1 MAITV
6 QMREQVSQL
15 YVALFGRAP
24 DGEGLG
30 YWVGQLDA
38 GRTLV
43 DVANTMYA
51 TAPARVLYPSFLT
64 NQEII
69 GNFYTNVLGRTAD
82 AEGLAFWTAKLNA
95 AGATAGSVIAEMIN
109 TVANY
114 SGTDPAG
121 LTSQA
126 LFNNKVAVAQWYGE
140 QNGNIDGANTV
151 LTAVTSDPAS
161 VDAAK
166 AGGAQS
172 GQTFT
177 LTAGADNFTGTAG
190 NDTFTAA
197 QVAAG
202 DTWTV
207 GDKLDGGAGNDTLN
221 VTTGN
226 AIALPTGATVTNIE
240 TVNLLSGATVEL
252 DTTTGFAGLTKLTA
266 QSKGGAVLTAAATTA
281 IEVTN
286 TDAAAGSQPITVNG
300 GSSVAVTSKN
310 NIADVITVGATTAA
324 AGEVTVTSTGG
335 KANGD
340 AQGAINVTGGTKVT
354 VNQYAGNAGATGV
367 NTTGAKITV
376 TGNASTTEVVVN
388 QTKTATGA
396 DATATAAAVVGYAA
410 GDVDVLDA
418 NRASN
423 TAAGTIETVS
433 ITNAKDVVVNSG
445 ALKTLNLGGVFADVN
460 AGTLGALTTPANTTL
475 ALNLNG
481 AAQAAGKAVTID
493 TDITTLNLAGNTAAS
508 TLDSLV
514 ANGAKTVNIS
524 GDAKVTLTGNTFGAL
539 ESVVVTNTAGA
550 SLGTALAATVSF
562 TGGAGADSII
572 LSNAFEKAI
581 TMGDGDD
588 TVTYGGAASTVA
600 GKKGSV
606 DAGAGKNTIKMSA
619 ADAATASADAVFNGS
634 FKNFQVL
641 DVTATTADRTVN
653 LAGIN
658 GVNEVVARGI
668 GNGNALTLDGFKDK
682 GTLTLDSAAA
692 NASGSSYVANITNA
706 TLQADDTFNVALNN
720 STGATVSFGKV
731 TLAGVENVNISTVDK
746 GTAANTAATQD
757 AMVLVATSA
766 TKIVVAG
773 NNGLDLTNTG
783 NTKVTSFDASGV
795 VANGTD
801 DTAAALGVKF
811 TSANNTTT
819 DVVTIT
825 GGDGNDVLIGGAAK
839 DTIVA
844 GKGND
849 IVAGGLGADTI
860 TVGVGRDVINV
871 TSNSD
876 ADGAHT
882 DSGTSAF
889 DQITG
894 FKTVGSVITNID
906 LQTQAKFIG
915 ATAGGTDLSILNIT
929 ALKDDGAGTGG
940 TALDLTVEG
949 NATGVGQAIGVN
961 YEVKDGLLKLS
972 GTGAST
978 VDTLGKW
985 LTEVAAV
992 AATAGDTL
1000 AFEFGNSTYV
1010 FVENGAQDV
1019 LVQLVGVTGS
1029 TGLVEVTGAA
1039 NATAAVGS
1047 ILFGDSLA

>member
-1 MAITV
+1 MICKGSGGYRAIT
-6 QMREQVSQL
+6 
-15 YVALFGRAP
+15 
-24 DGEGLG
+24 
-30 YWVGQLDA
+30 
-38 GRTLV
+38 
-43 DVANTMYA
+43 
-51 TAPARVLYPSFLT
+51 LT
-64 NQEII
+64 
-69 GNFYTNVLGRTAD
+69 V
-82 AEGLAFWTAKLNA
+82 
-95 AGATAGSVIAEMIN
+95 
-109 TVANY
+109 
-114 SGTDPAG
+114 
-121 LTSQA
+121 
-126 LFNNKVAVAQWYGE
+126 
-140 QNGNIDGANTV
+140 
-151 LTAVTSDPAS
+151 
-161 VDAAK
+161 
-166 AGGAQS
+166 
-172 GQTFT
+172 
-177 LTAGADNFTGTAG
+177 GADNFTGTSG

-197 QVAAG
+197 QTTG
-202 DTWTV
+202 PTWTV
-207 GDKLDGGAGNDTLN
+207 GDKLDGGAGTDTLD
-221 VTTGN
+221 VTNTG
-226 AIALPTGATVTNIE
+226 AITLPTGATVKNVE
-240 TVNLLSGATVEL
+240 TVNLLSGADITL
-252 DTTTGFAGLTKLTA
+252 DTTSGFEGLTKLTA
-266 QSKGGAVLTAAATTA
+266 QSTGGAVLTAAATTA

-286 TDAAAGSQPITVNG
+286 TDAAALSQPITVNG

-335 KANGD
+335 KANGN

-354 VNQYAGNAGATGV
+354 VNQLAGNTGATGV
-367 NTTGAKITV
+367 DTAGAKITV
-376 TGNASTTEVVVN
+376 TGNASTTEVTVN

-396 DATATAAAVVGYAA
+396 NATATAAAVVGYAA

-445 ALKTLNLGGVFADVN
+445 ALKTLNLGGVFDDVN

-493 TDITTLNLAGNTAAS
+493 TDITTLNLGGNTAAS
-508 TLDSLV
+508 TLTSLV

-550 SLGTALAATVSF
+550 SLGTALAATVAF
-562 TGGAGADSII
+562 TGGTGADSII

-588 TVTYGGAASTVA
+588 TVTYGGAASTVV

-606 DAGAGKNTIKMSA
+606 DAGAGKNTIKMLA

-641 DVTATTADRTVN
+641 DVTATTANQAVN

-682 GTLTLDSAAA
+682 GTLTLDTAAA

-773 NNGLDLTNTG
+773 NNGLNLTNTG
-783 NTKVTSFDASGV
+783 NTKVTTFDASGV
-795 VANGTD
+795 VGNGTD
-801 DTAAALGVKF
+801 DTAVNLGVKF
-811 TSANNTTT
+811 TSANDTTT

-825 GGDGNDVLIGGAAK
+825 GGDGNDVLIGGKAK

-849 IVAGGLGADTI
+849 IVAGGQGVDTI
-860 TVGVGRDVINV
+860 TVGVGRDILNV
-871 TSNSD
+871 GSNSD
-876 ADGAHT
+876 TTAGVAFT

-889 DQITG
+889 DQVSG

-906 LQTQAKFIG
+906 LTTQAKFIA

-929 ALKDDGAGTGG
+929 ALKDDGAGTSGS
-940 TALDLTVEG
+940 ALDLNVEG

-992 AATAGDTL
+992 AATAGDTV
-1000 AFEFGNSTYV
+1000 AFEFGTSTYV

-1029 TGLVEVTGAA
+1029 TGLVEVTGSA